1 LFWGE
6 LNPPF
11 NSKMETK
18 IMLEL
23 LEGDFKSIAQKEKEQ
38 KIKSFLEGLNH
49 KGVIRERIN

>member
-1 LFWGE
+1 
-6 LNPPF
+6 
-11 NSKMETK
+11 
-18 IMLEL
+18 MLEL